1 MKSNDHRPTEEAYAE
16 LQQAYDYY
24 NAQLF
29 GSQLPACLITFQ
41 RVKRTMGYLSTRRF
55 VHRDGRQTDELAMNP
70 EYFAVIP
77 LIEILQTVVHEQC
90 HLWQDHFGHPS
101 RACYHNREWANKM
114 ESVGLMPSS
123 TGALGGGRTGQHM
136 NDYVIA
142 GGPFERV
149 TRRLL
154 ETGFAISWFDRYPA
168 MPPRRSPAFS
178 IPPGTSLATWLD
190 AIAPGTTTT
199 LPADVPPSAANS
211 VPAQTLPGLGLEVR
225 EGSGGRR
232 NKYTCPECR
241 QVTVWGRPNLRIIC
255 ADCEVLLSDLP
266 LEVEMQPSQ
275 A

>member
-1 MKSNDHRPTEEAYAE
+1 
-16 LQQAYDYY
+16 
-24 NAQLF
+24 
-29 GSQLPACLITFQ
+29 
-41 RVKRTMGYLSTRRF
+41 
-55 VHRDGRQTDELAMNP
+55 
-70 EYFAVIP
+70 
-77 LIEILQTVVHEQC
+77 
-90 HLWQDHFGHPS
+90 
-101 RACYHNREWANKM
+101 
-114 ESVGLMPSS
+114 
-123 TGALGGGRTGQHM
+123 M

-142 GGPFERV
+142 GGPFETV

-168 MPPRRSPAFS
+168 LPPRRSPAFS

-190 AIAPGTTTT
+190 AITPGVTTT
-199 LPADVPPSAANS
+199 LQVVVPPSAANS

-241 QVTVWGRPNLRIIC
+241 QVTVWGRQNLRIIC

-266 LEVEMQPSQ
+266 PEVEMQPSQ